1 MPRAASDLCFGETGM
16 NRSSSNRNDENQKR
30 HYNFHESSP
39 DQGTSRARR
48 GSLCVFE
55 KYQSLIRRGGAPPGA
70 AAHIIIGGMG
80 VSTPIILSERFDFH
94 RILFGYLTLRRLRPA
109 AGARRFVIVLHYQ
122 FFLKKNRTF
131 QYTSER
137 GIACAPAP
145 TRAGLAHRG

>member
-1 MPRAASDLCFGETGM
+1 
-16 NRSSSNRNDENQKR
+16 
-30 HYNFHESSP
+30 
-39 DQGTSRARR
+39 
-48 GSLCVFE
+48 LCVFE

>member
-1 MPRAASDLCFGETGM
+1 MVTRLRASV
-16 NRSSSNRNDENQKR
+16 R
-30 HYNFHESSP
+30 H
-39 DQGTSRARR
+39 
-48 GSLCVFE
+48 
-55 KYQSLIRRGGAPPGA
+55 GGAVRCFFEISVVDPPRWRPVGA